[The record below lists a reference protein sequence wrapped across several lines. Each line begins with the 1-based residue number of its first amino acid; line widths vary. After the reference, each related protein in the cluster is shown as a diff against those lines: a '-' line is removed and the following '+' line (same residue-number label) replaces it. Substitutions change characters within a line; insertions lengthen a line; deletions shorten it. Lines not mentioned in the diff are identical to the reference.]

1 MDNGRQADS
10 EVPETMSQ
18 QPKRR
23 RPKPRPRTQPVAASA
38 PPATTQP
45 ILEGTVPPTASAVPV
60 PPTTDEPAPAP
71 SITPS
76 GDPHGYLAIGLAAG
90 AVAVVA
96 FLTILAAM
104 AAT

>member
-1 MDNGRQADS
+1 
-10 EVPETMSQ
+10 MSQ

-23 RPKPRPRTQPVAASA
+23 RPKPRPRTQQAAVTVPPVTTQPVTAKTG
-38 PPATTQP
+38 PPATISQ
-45 ILEGTVPPTASAVPV
+45 GTGTAIAEQAIAPTF
-60 PPTTDEPAPAP
+60 APG
-71 SITPS
+71 

-90 AVAVVA
+90 AFAVVA